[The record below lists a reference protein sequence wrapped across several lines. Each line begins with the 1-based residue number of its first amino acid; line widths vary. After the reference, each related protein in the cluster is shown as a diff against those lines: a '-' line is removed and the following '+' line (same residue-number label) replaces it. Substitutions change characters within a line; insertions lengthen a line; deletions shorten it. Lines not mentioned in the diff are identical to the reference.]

1 MSTLRPGD
9 PVRVTQESKS
19 RFSPQATKV
28 GIGHVYAKGGQN
40 NNSSLHV
47 SVAWEDGNC
56 CNGLLTSFTK
66 VEKIIISKY

>member
-1 MSTLRPGD
+1 MSTLKPGD

-19 RFSPQATKV
+19 RFNQHPTKV
-28 GIGHVYAKGGQN
+28 GIGHVYARGGQN

-56 CNGLLTSFTK
+56 CNALLTSFTK